1 LGPTPYG
8 KYGLDRAADYYGVE
22 FDSAETVMRVR
33 RLEKCHGRS
42 VHEWLDEG
50 IPVGAMGTPS
60 KMEAY
65 RERKDSPIPWDIEDL
80 NEDSEE
86 RNTRRIKR
94 LRREKPN
101 PDGRTS
107 LSNRL
112 RDVVSSPGQS
122 LDEPIQ
128 RAMEDRIGDSFGDV
142 RVHTGSKAAGT
153 AEQINARAFTVG
165 NHIVFNH
172 GEYDPESAEGQ
183 RVLAHELAH
192 VRQQTGGA
200 LSMLPQEE
208 VALEIDPDPELEREA
223 EETAQRVMAGGE
235 LDIQRLP
242 MRTTEVHV
250 QREPKQTGFGPEGEV
265 ASEHVNEEALQD
277 KLSEVDVEVDDAPT
291 GLDTLLNMSA
301 DMGKGSFAMLGAMLA
316 SFLGGGPVAAGV
328 GAAAGTAGQVAIE
341 GAKSEANRAEGAS
354 DAVLP
359 EESIDQVA
367 DEVMRRINQQTELD
381 LTPRSDS
388 QGLVQSRGDN

>member
-1 LGPTPYG
+1 MGFDRRRSRDSSQSDESDSRDEFRPSNSRQSDAEQDLPGPTPYG

-142 RVHTGSKAAGT
+142 RVHTGSKAA
-153 AEQINARAFTVG
+153 
-165 NHIVFNH
+165 
-172 GEYDPESAEGQ
+172 
-183 RVLAHELAH
+183 
-192 VRQQTGGA
+192 
-200 LSMLPQEE
+200 
-208 VALEIDPDPELEREA
+208 
-223 EETAQRVMAGGE
+223 
-235 LDIQRLP
+235 
-242 MRTTEVHV
+242 
-250 QREPKQTGFGPEGEV
+250 
-265 ASEHVNEEALQD
+265 
-277 KLSEVDVEVDDAPT
+277 
-291 GLDTLLNMSA
+291 
-301 DMGKGSFAMLGAMLA
+301 
-316 SFLGGGPVAAGV
+316 
-328 GAAAGTAGQVAIE
+328 
-341 GAKSEANRAEGAS
+341 
-354 DAVLP
+354 
-359 EESIDQVA
+359 
-367 DEVMRRINQQTELD
+367 
-381 LTPRSDS
+381 
-388 QGLVQSRGDN
+388 